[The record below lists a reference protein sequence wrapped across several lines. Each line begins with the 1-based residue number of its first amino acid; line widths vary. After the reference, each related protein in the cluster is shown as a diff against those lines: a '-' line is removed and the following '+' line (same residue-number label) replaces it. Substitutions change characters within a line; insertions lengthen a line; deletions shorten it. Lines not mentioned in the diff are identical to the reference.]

1 MHEFEMIQKYC
12 APLTVAEK
20 GALALS
26 DDAAVISAR
35 AGMQAVYTKDIM
47 IAGVHFFPN
56 GDPYLLAQKLL
67 AVNVSDLCAM
77 GATPRGY
84 LLGLALPKAVDE
96 AWIASFSAGLK
107 EAITCFGGVLWGGDT
122 TSFKSASESLVL
134 SLTAVGE
141 VPEGKAIKRSGAMVG
156 DDVYVTGTIGNAA
169 LGLKI
174 LENSS
179 DVSTLNQNEQN
190 FLVSRYHL
198 PSPSI
203 ELAKVL
209 SSIATACADVSDGLV
224 ADASHIA
231 KASSVKLQIEVEL
244 VPVSRPAKQA
254 MSGNIADI
262 EMLITGG
269 DDYELIFTSPPSKRN
284 VIDEIVNTSKLNITR
299 IGSVL
304 KGESVEVLGSGK
316 PLNLAKTGY
325 KHF

>member
-1 MHEFEMIQKYC
+1 MHEFEMIQKYF
-12 APLTVAEK
+12 APLAVAEK
-20 GALALS
+20 GALALN

-56 GDPYLLAQKLL
+56 EDPYLLAQKLL

-107 EAITCFGGVLWGGDT
+107 EAMACFGGVLWGGDT

-141 VPEGKAIKRSGAMVG
+141 VLEGKAIKRSGAMVG
-156 DDVYVTGTIGNAA
+156 DDVYVTGTIGDAA

-179 DVSTLNQNEQN
+179 DVSTLNQDEQN
-190 FLVSRYHL
+190 FLVSRYHS
-198 PSPSI
+198 PSPAI
-203 ELAKVL
+203 ELAKIL
-209 SSIATACADVSDGLV
+209 STIATASADVSDGLI
-224 ADASHIA
+224 ADAAHIA

-244 VPVSRPAKQA
+244 VPISKPAKQA
-254 MSGNIADI
+254 LVNNIADM
-262 EMLITGG
+262 ETLIAGG
-269 DDYELIFTSPPSKRN
+269 DDYELIFTASPSKRSA
-284 VIDEIVNTSKLNITR
+284 IDEIATKAQLSITK

-304 KGESVEVLGSGK
+304 KGESVEILRGGEA
-316 PLNLAKTGY
+316 LNLAKTGY